1 MTVLWLWLLFFQAAD
16 EQARQARA
24 LLEARRYAEAAAAY
38 ESLAAQMPGTAGLWL
53 NVGLARFQGGE
64 YGRAAEALERAVKL
78 QPSLAPA
85 QLMLGMT
92 RLKRSEP
99 ARAIAPLETA
109 VRLDAKNELAR
120 AELASAYLEA
130 GQYARAEAAY
140 AKLPGDKAA
149 LGRGYALVE
158 MAAQA
163 TRELERVAPESSWM
177 LALRCRAL
185 LAQDRREEAMEQAR
199 RAAAKKPVAPGVAEL
214 LEGKPE
220 PAPPAPWARLL
231 ADARPLA
238 ASLYWRA
245 LAATA
250 LATETLSQLA
260 GKPEGL
266 ELQAESLRA
275 QGKYRESAGVW
286 EQAMAAAPRDARLA
300 KRRAQALWQAGDWE
314 AVGQAL
320 AGLPE
325 DGDVLFLRGDLAQ
338 RAGEAAAARAAW
350 EKGAAIAP
358 GLVAMRAALGKL
370 LLENGEA
377 AVAIPHLEAAREMEP
392 AVWFQL
398 SRAYAAAGRR
408 ADAARA
414 AREFQARQAA
424 GAGAR

>member
-1 MTVLWLWLLFFQAAD
+1 MTLLLWWSAALFFQAE

-24 LLEARRYAEAAAAY
+24 LLDARRYAEAAAAY
-38 ESLAAQMPGTAGLWL
+38 EALAAQMPGTAGLWL

-64 YGRAAEALERAVKL
+64 YGQAAEALERAVKL
-78 QPSLAPA
+78 QPGLAPA

-99 ARAIAPLETA
+99 ARAIPPLETA
-109 VRLDAKNELAR
+109 VRLNAATELAR

-130 GQYARAEAAY
+130 GRYERAEAAY
-140 AKLPGDKAA
+140 ANLKGDKAA

-163 TRELERVAPESSWM
+163 AQKLERVAPDSAWV

-185 LAQDRREEAMEQAR
+185 LAQDRQQEAREQAR
-199 RAAAKKPVAPGVAEL
+199 RAAEKRPMVQGIAEL

-220 PAPPAPWARLL
+220 PTPPAPWRRLL
-231 ADARPLA
+231 VDARPLA

-275 QGKYRESAGVW
+275 PGKHREAAAVW
-286 EQAMAAAPRDARLA
+286 EQAMAVSPGEARLG
-300 KRRAQALWQAGDWE
+300 KRRAMALWQAGDWE
-314 AVGQAL
+314 AVAQAL
-320 AGLPE
+320 SGLPE
-325 DGDVLFLRGDLAQ
+325 DGDVLFLRGDLGQ
-338 RAGEAAAARAAW
+338 RAGDSAAAREAW
-350 EKGAAIAP
+350 EQGVARAP
-358 GLVAMRAALGKL
+358 GLLPMRAALGRMML
-370 LLENGEA
+370 APGEA
-377 AVAIPHLEAAREMEP
+377 ARAIPHLEAARELEP
-392 AVWFQL
+392 AVLFQL
-398 SRAYAAAGRR
+398 SRAYAAAGRK

-414 AREFQARQAA
+414 AREFQARQK
-424 GAGAR
+424 